1 MRQREVIAMLL
12 AGGQGSRLGYL
23 TKKIAKPALSFGGK
37 YRVIDFSL
45 SNCANSN
52 IDTVGVLTQ
61 YKPYALHSYIGNGG
75 AWDLDD
81 QYGGGV
87 HILPP
92 YVGEDGGSWYKGTAD
107 AISQNIDFI
116 NFYNPK
122 YVLIVSG
129 DHIYKMD
136 YELLI
141 RQHKNTGADVTVS
154 AIEVPWEEASR
165 FGIIT
170 TDVADRI
177 IRFTEKPAQPDS
189 NLASMGV
196 YVFTWPVLQQA
207 LLEDRENPDS
217 ANDFGKN
224 VLPMLLGQGKKLY
237 VYRFKGYWV
246 DVGTVESYYQANM
259 ELLLP
264 DPPLNIFSPGFKI
277 FSNEE
282 ILPPH
287 YVGPDARISNS
298 LLCNGCTVLGEV
310 ANSILAPG
318 VYIGEGTRVEDSII
332 LSNTRIG
339 NQSRVRK
346 AIIGEN
352 TEVEANCS
360 VGASTGEELDRSLI
374 TCVEDNTIIYDG
386 SLIEAGKAI

>member
-1 MRQREVIAMLL
+1 MRQRECIAMLL

-23 TKKIAKPALSFGGK
+23 TRRVAKPALSFGGK

-61 YKPYALHSYIGNGG
+61 YKPYALHSYIGSGG

-81 QYGGGV
+81 KFGGGV

-92 YVGEDGGSWYKGTAD
+92 FVGEGGGSWYKGTAD
-107 AISQNIDFI
+107 AIYHNIDFI

-122 YVLIVSG
+122 YVLIISG
-129 DHIYKMD
+129 DHIYKMN

-154 AIEVPWEEASR
+154 AIEVAWEEASR

-170 TDVADRI
+170 PDAADRI

-196 YVFTWPVLQQA
+196 YVFTWPVLKKA
-207 LLEDRENPDS
+207 LLEDQENPVS

-224 VLPMLLGQGKKLY
+224 VLPLLLEQGKKLF
-237 VYRFKGYWV
+237 VYRFKDYWV
-246 DVGTVESYYQANM
+246 DVGTVQSYYQASM

-264 DPPLNIFSPGFKI
+264 EPPLNIFSPGFKI

-298 LLCNGCTVLGEV
+298 LICNGCTVLGEV
-310 ANSILAPG
+310 MNSILAPG
-318 VYIGEGTRVEDSII
+318 VYIGEGVCVEDSII
-332 LSNTRIG
+332 LCNTRIG
-339 NQSRVRK
+339 NKSRIRK

-352 TEVEANCS
+352 VEIKANCS
-360 VGASTGEELDRSLI
+360 LGLSTGDDHTKSLI
-374 TCVEDNTIIYDG
+374 TCVEDNLTIHDG
-386 SLIEAGKAI
+386 ALIRAGENI